1 MVWLCAI
8 YPQKDKQK
16 DNEKDTEKD
25 NEAMSPT
32 VDTKSQT
39 AGLSDSF
46 TPRAEYPRPILVRDQ
61 WQSLN
66 GQWLFKVDRDN
77 RGLTDAWFDGP
88 WTDAQTIT
96 VPFSMESAAS
106 GIAEAD
112 GASVVWYQREVI
124 KPEAWDRRVVLRMGA
139 SDFLTRV
146 FVNGQ
151 EVGQHRGGYA
161 SFGFDIQHALMPGRN
176 RITIR
181 VEDSLSWTQP
191 RGKQA
196 GTTRWPI
203 DYDGV
208 TGIWQSVWLE
218 PLTAVSIEST
228 ANSYHAAEQT
238 LSYKAFL
245 SAQVDGEVSV
255 ELLDGDRV
263 IASDTV
269 QTAGR
274 AEIRT
279 TFFIEDP
286 MLWSPEEPHLY
297 GVRLTLLNRATGE
310 RDETTSYAGLRE
322 VSVTDGQLCL
332 NGDPLYLRGVLD
344 QGYFPEG
351 WYTATTDEALRRD
364 VELTL
369 AMGFNCARKHQKA
382 EDPRYLYWADKLG
395 LMVWAEMPSG
405 RVFSTELIESLTTE
419 WMELIKR
426 DRAHP
431 SIIAWVPFNESWGVW
446 HQSERPEQRA
456 FVDAVTSLTK
466 ALDDSR
472 VVVGNDGWEYSSG
485 DLWTLHLYNED
496 SDVSSRLAALIEDP
510 HSAVT
515 NEFGSRDRVGALPG
529 ADVSGLPILLTEC
542 GGIGM
547 GSFSEEDFSYGNLAE
562 TPEALEARMRKI
574 MTDIRSLKVL
584 QGFVWTQLTDVQQE
598 VNGVLYFDRQPKL
611 PLAVLHDIF
620 SQGGDA

>member
-1 MVWLCAI
+1 MF
-8 YPQKDKQK
+8 
-16 DNEKDTEKD
+16 
-25 NEAMSPT
+25 ST
-32 VDTKSQT
+32 VDKIPPNPDRSEP
-39 AGLSDSF
+39 F
-46 TPRAEYPRPILVRDQ
+46 TPRTEYPRPILVRDQ

-66 GQWLFKVDRDN
+66 GPWFFRVDPDN
-77 RGLTDAWFDGP
+77 RGLTDAWFD
-88 WTDAQTIT
+88 AQWDEASVIT
-96 VPFSMESAAS
+96 VPFSMESGAS
-106 GIAEAD
+106 GIAEAE
-112 GASVVWYQREVI
+112 GAAVVWYQREVI
-124 KPEAWDRRVVLRMGA
+124 KPEAWNRRVVLRIGA

-176 RITIR
+176 RITVR

-228 ANSYHAAEQT
+228 AYSYHVAEQT
-238 LSYKAFL
+238 LSFKAFL

-255 ELLDGDRV
+255 EVLDGDRV

-269 QTAGR
+269 Q
-274 AEIRT
+274 
-279 TFFIEDP
+279 
-286 MLWSPEEPHLY
+286 
-297 GVRLTLLNRATGE
+297 LTLLNRAMGE
-310 RDETTSYAGLRE
+310 RDEARSYAGLRE
-322 VSVTDGQLCL
+322 VSVIDGQLCL

-405 RVFSTELIESLTTE
+405 RVFSTELVESLTRE

-466 ALDDSR
+466 VLDDSR

-510 HSAVT
+510 HSSVT
-515 NEFGSRDRVGALPG
+515 SEFGGRDRAGALPS
-529 ADVSGLPILLTEC
+529 ADVGGLPILLTEC

-547 GSFSEEDFSYGNLAE
+547 GSFSEEDFSYGNLAK

-574 MTDIRSLKVL
+574 MTDIRSLKAL

-598 VNGVLYFDRQPKL
+598 INGLLYFDRQPKL
-611 PLAVLHDIF
+611 PIAVLHDIF
-620 SQGGDA
+620 SKGGDA

>member
-1 MVWLCAI
+1 
-8 YPQKDKQK
+8 
-16 DNEKDTEKD
+16 
-25 NEAMSPT
+25 MSLT
-32 VDTKSQT
+32 VDNTPPTPEASEP
-39 AGLSDSF
+39 F

-66 GQWLFKVDRDN
+66 GPWSFRVDPDN
-77 RGLTDAWFDGP
+77 RGVTDAWFDGP

-106 GIAEAD
+106 GIAEAE
-112 GASVVWYQREVI
+112 GAAVVWYQREVI
-124 KPEAWDRRVVLRMGA
+124 KSEVWHSRVVLRVGA

-161 SFGFDIQHALMPGRN
+161 SFGLDIEHALMPGRN

-196 GTTRWPI
+196 GTARWPI

-218 PLTAVSIEST
+218 PLTSVSIEST
-228 ANSYHAAEQT
+228 ACSYHAAEQA

-255 ELLDGDRV
+255 EVLDGDRV

-279 TFFIEDP
+279 TLFIEDP
-286 MLWSPEEPHLY
+286 ILWSPEQPHLY
-297 GVRLTLLNRATGE
+297 EVRLTLLNRATGE
-310 RDETTSYAGLRE
+310 RDEATSYAGLRE

-426 DRAHP
+426 DRANP

-485 DLWTLHLYNED
+485 DLWTLHLYNEN
-496 SDVSSRLAALIEDP
+496 SDISSRLAALIEDP
-510 HSAVT
+510 HSSVT
-515 NEFGSRDRVGALPG
+515 NEFGGRDRAGALPS
-529 ADVSGLPILLTEC
+529 ADVGGLPILLTEF

-562 TPEALEARMRKI
+562 TPEALETRMRTI
-574 MTDIRSLKVL
+574 MTDIRSLEAL

-598 VNGVLYFDRQPKL
+598 INGLVYFDRQPKL
-611 PLAVLHDIF
+611 PIAIFNDIF
-620 SQGGDA
+620 SKGGEA

>member
-8 YPQKDKQK
+8 DNQK
-16 DNEKDTEKD
+16 DNQEDNEKD
-25 NEAMSPT
+25 NEAMPPT
-32 VDTKSQT
+32 VDTNPPT
-39 AGLSDSF
+39 TDLSEPY

-66 GQWLFKVDRDN
+66 GPWLFRVDLDN
-77 RGLTDAWFDGP
+77 RGLIDHWFRAP
-88 WTDAQTIT
+88 WDDAQTIT

-106 GIAEAD
+106 GITEPESAP
-112 GASVVWYQREVI
+112 VVWYQREVV
-124 KPEAWDRRVVLRMGA
+124 KPETWDGRVVLRMGA

-161 SFGFDIQHALMPGRN
+161 PFGFDIQHALEPGRN
-176 RITIR
+176 CITIR

-203 DYDGV
+203 DYDRV

-228 ANSYHAAEQT
+228 AYSYHVQGQA

-245 SAQVDGEVSV
+245 SAQVVGEVSIEV
-255 ELLDGDRV
+255 LDGDRV

-279 TFFIEDP
+279 TLVIEDP
-286 MLWSPEEPHLY
+286 ILWSPEHPHLY
-297 GVRLTLLNRATGE
+297 GVRLMLLNHATGE
-310 RDETTSYAGLRE
+310 RDEALSYTGLRE
-322 VSVTDGQLCL
+322 VSVTNGQLCL

-351 WYTATTDEALRRD
+351 WYTAPSDDDLRRD

-405 RVFSTELIESLTTE
+405 RVFSSELVESLTSE
-419 WMELIKR
+419 WMDLIKR

-466 ALDDSR
+466 ALDGSR

-496 SDVSSRLAALIEDP
+496 SDVSGRLDALIEDP
-510 HSAVT
+510 HSSVT
-515 NEFGSRDRVGALPG
+515 SEFGGRDRVGALPG

-574 MTDIRSLKVL
+574 MTDICSLKAL

-598 VNGVLYFDRQPKL
+598 INGLLYFDRQPKL
-611 PLAVLHDIF
+611 PITVFSDIF
-620 SQGGDA
+620 GGTGDA

>member
-1 MVWLCAI
+1 
-8 YPQKDKQK
+8 
-16 DNEKDTEKD
+16 
-25 NEAMSPT
+25 
-32 VDTKSQT
+32 
-39 AGLSDSF
+39 
-46 TPRAEYPRPILVRDQ
+46 
-61 WQSLN
+61 
-66 GQWLFKVDRDN
+66 
-77 RGLTDAWFDGP
+77 
-88 WTDAQTIT
+88 
-96 VPFSMESAAS
+96 
-106 GIAEAD
+106 
-112 GASVVWYQREVI
+112 
-124 KPEAWDRRVVLRMGA
+124 
-139 SDFLTRV
+139 
-146 FVNGQ
+146 
-151 EVGQHRGGYA
+151 
-161 SFGFDIQHALMPGRN
+161 MPGRN
-176 RITIR
+176 HITIR

-218 PLTAVSIEST
+218 PLPTVSIEST
-228 ANSYHAAEQT
+228 AYAYQFAKQS
-238 LSYKAFL
+238 LSY
-245 SAQVDGEVSV
+245 QVFFSEQVEGEVGI

-269 QTAGR
+269 HTAGR
-274 AEIRT
+274 AEVRT
-279 TFFIEDP
+279 TLSIEDP
-286 MLWSPEEPHLY
+286 MLWSPEQPYLY
-297 GVRLTLLNRATGE
+297 GVRLTLLNHATGE
-310 RDETTSYAGLRE
+310 RDEVMSYTGLRE
-322 VSVTDGQLCL
+322 ISVTHGQLCL
-332 NGDPLYLRGVLD
+332 NGAPLYLRGVLD

-351 WYTATTDEALRRD
+351 WYTATTDEALRQD

-405 RVFSTELIESLTTE
+405 RVFSTELIESLTSE

-466 ALDDSR
+466 TLDGSR

-496 SDVSSRLAALIEDP
+496 SDVSSRLAALLGDP
-510 HSAVT
+510 HSSVT
-515 NEFGSRDRVGALPG
+515 SEFGGRDRVGALPG

-562 TPEALEARMRKI
+562 TPEALKARMRKI
-574 MTDIRSLKVL
+574 MTDIRSLEAL

-598 VNGVLYFDRQPKL
+598 INGLLYFNRQPKL
-611 PLAVLHDIF
+611 PLAVLSDIF
-620 SQGGDA
+620 GEGGRV

>member
-1 MVWLCAI
+1 MFPKV
-8 YPQKDKQK
+8 DK
-16 DNEKDTEKD
+16 T
-25 NEAMSPT
+25 SPT
-32 VDTKSQT
+32 P
-39 AGLSDSF
+39 DSSEPF

-66 GQWLFKVDRDN
+66 GHWLFRVDPDD

-88 WTDAQTIT
+88 WTDAQTIM
-96 VPFSMESAAS
+96 VPFSMESEAS
-106 GIAEAD
+106 GIDEPD
-112 GASVVWYQREVI
+112 GAAVVWYQREVI
-124 KPEAWDRRVVLRMGA
+124 KPEAWDRRVVLRIGA

-146 FVNGQ
+146 FVNGE

-161 SFGFDIQHALMPGRN
+161 SFGFDIEHALIPGRN
-176 RITIR
+176 HITVR

-218 PLTAVSIEST
+218 PLTSVSIEST
-228 ANSYHAAEQT
+228 AYSYNVAEQT
-238 LSYKAFL
+238 LSYKAFF
-245 SAQVDGEVSV
+245 SEQVDGEISV
-255 ELLDGDRV
+255 EVLEGGRV
-263 IASDTV
+263 IASDKV

-279 TFFIEDP
+279 TLFIEAP
-286 MLWSPEEPHLY
+286 ILWSPEQPHLY
-297 GVRLTLLNRATGE
+297 EVRLTLLNGATGE
-310 RDETTSYAGLRE
+310 CDEATTYVGLRE

-405 RVFSTELIESLTTE
+405 RVFSTELIESLTAE
-419 WMELIKR
+419 WMALIKR

-510 HSAVT
+510 HSSVT
-515 NEFGSRDRVGALPG
+515 SEFGGRDRLGALPG

-547 GSFSEEDFSYGNLAE
+547 GSFGEEDFSYGNLAE
-562 TPEALEARMRKI
+562 TTEALEARMRMI
-574 MTDIRSLKVL
+574 MTDIRSLEAL
-584 QGFVWTQLTDVQQE
+584 QGYVWTQLTDVQQE
-598 VNGVLYFDRQPKL
+598 INGLLYFDRQPKL

-620 SQGGDA
+620 SKGGDA

>member
-1 MVWLCAI
+1 MALRFGI
-8 YPQKDKQK
+8 KKDNQK
-16 DNEKDTEKD
+16 DNDKD
-25 NEAMSPT
+25 NEEMSLT
-32 VDTKSQT
+32 VDNTPPTPEASEP
-39 AGLSDSF
+39 F
-46 TPRAEYPRPILVRDQ
+46 TPRAEYPRPILVRNQ

-66 GQWLFKVDRDN
+66 GPWSFRVDPDN

-96 VPFSMESAAS
+96 VPFSMESVAS
-106 GIAEAD
+106 GIAEAE
-112 GASVVWYQREVI
+112 GAAVVWYQREVI
-124 KPEAWDRRVVLRMGA
+124 KSEVWHSRIVLRVGA

-161 SFGFDIQHALMPGRN
+161 SFGLDIEHALMPGRN

-196 GTTRWPI
+196 GTARWPI

-218 PLTAVSIEST
+218 PLTSVSIEST
-228 ANSYHAAEQT
+228 AYSYHVAEQA

-255 ELLDGDRV
+255 EVLDGDRV

-279 TFFIEDP
+279 TLFIEDP
-286 MLWSPEEPHLY
+286 ILWSPEQPHLY
-297 GVRLTLLNRATGE
+297 EVRLTLLNRATGE
-310 RDETTSYAGLRE
+310 RDEATSYAGLRE

-405 RVFSTELIESLTTE
+405 RVFSTELIESLTME

-426 DRAHP
+426 DRANP

-456 FVDAVTSLTK
+456 FVDAVTSLTR

-485 DLWTLHLYNED
+485 DLWTLHLYNEN
-496 SDVSSRLAALIEDP
+496 SDISSRLAALIEDP
-510 HSAVT
+510 HSSVT
-515 NEFGSRDRVGALPG
+515 NEFGGRDRAGALPS
-529 ADVSGLPILLTEC
+529 ADVGGLPILLTEF

-562 TPEALEARMRKI
+562 TPEALETRMRTI
-574 MTDIRSLKVL
+574 MMDIRSLEAL

-598 VNGVLYFDRQPKL
+598 INGLVYFDRQPKL

-620 SQGGDA
+620 SKGGDA

>member
-1 MVWLCAI
+1 
-8 YPQKDKQK
+8 
-16 DNEKDTEKD
+16 
-25 NEAMSPT
+25 MSPT
-32 VDTKSQT
+32 VDTTPPT
-39 AGLSDSF
+39 AGLSESV
-46 TPRAEYPRPILVRDQ
+46 TLRPEYPRPILVRDG
-61 WQSLN
+61 WHSLN
-66 GQWLFKVDRDN
+66 GAWLFRVDPDN
-77 RGLTDAWFDGP
+77 RGLTETWFDGS

-106 GIAEAD
+106 GIAEAG
-112 GASVVWYQREVI
+112 GAAVVWYQREVI
-124 KPEAWDRRVVLRMGA
+124 KPEAWDSRVVLRIGA

-151 EVGQHRGGYA
+151 EVGQHQGGYA
-161 SFGFDIQHALMPGRN
+161 SFGFDIEHALIPGRN

-228 ANSYHAAEQT
+228 ASSYNVAEQT

-255 ELLDGDRV
+255 EVLDGDRV

-279 TFFIEDP
+279 TLFIEDP
-286 MLWSPEEPHLY
+286 ILWSPEQPHLY
-297 GVRLTLLNRATGE
+297 EVRLTLLNRATGE
-310 RDETTSYAGLRE
+310 RDEAESYAGLRE
-322 VSVTDGQLCL
+322 VSVTNGQLCL

-405 RVFSTELIESLTTE
+405 RVFSTELVESLTRE

-426 DRAHP
+426 DCAHP

-496 SDVSSRLAALIEDP
+496 SDVSSRLAALVEDP
-510 HSAVT
+510 HSSVT
-515 NEFGSRDRVGALPG
+515 SEFGGRDRVGALPG
-529 ADVSGLPILLTEC
+529 ADVGDLPILLTEC

-547 GSFSEEDFSYGNLAE
+547 GSFSEEDFSYGDLAD
-562 TPEALEARMRKI
+562 TPEALEARVRTI
-574 MTDIRSLKVL
+574 MTDIRSLEAL

-598 VNGVLYFDRQPKL
+598 VNGLLYFDRQPKL
-611 PLAVLHDIF
+611 PLTILHDIV
-620 SQGGDA
+620 SKGGDA

>member
-1 MVWLCAI
+1 
-8 YPQKDKQK
+8 
-16 DNEKDTEKD
+16 
-25 NEAMSPT
+25 
-32 VDTKSQT
+32 
-39 AGLSDSF
+39 
-46 TPRAEYPRPILVRDQ
+46 
-61 WQSLN
+61 
-66 GQWLFKVDRDN
+66 
-77 RGLTDAWFDGP
+77 
-88 WTDAQTIT
+88 
-96 VPFSMESAAS
+96 MESAAS
-106 GIAEAD
+106 GIAEAE
-112 GASVVWYQREVI
+112 GAAVVWYQREVI
-124 KPEAWDRRVVLRMGA
+124 KSEVWHSRVVLRVGA

-146 FVNGQ
+146 FVNGE

-161 SFGFDIQHALMPGRN
+161 SFGLDIEHALMPGRN

-218 PLTAVSIEST
+218 PLTSVSIEST
-228 ANSYHAAEQT
+228 ANSYRVAEQA

-245 SAQVDGEVSV
+245 SAQVDGEVRV
-255 ELLDGDRV
+255 EVLDGDRV

-279 TFFIEDP
+279 TLFIEDP
-286 MLWSPEEPHLY
+286 ILWSPEQPHLY
-297 GVRLTLLNRATGE
+297 EVRLTLLNRATGE
-310 RDETTSYAGLRE
+310 LDEATSYAGLRE
-322 VSVTDGQLCL
+322 VSVTEGQLCL

-431 SIIAWVPFNESWGVW
+431 SIIAWVSFNESWGVW

-485 DLWTLHLYNED
+485 DLWTLHLYDEE

-510 HSAVT
+510 HSSVT
-515 NEFGSRDRVGALPG
+515 NEFGGRGRVGALPN
-529 ADVSGLPILLTEC
+529 ADVGGLPILLTEC

-562 TPEALEARMRKI
+562 TPVALETRMRTI
-574 MTDIRSLKVL
+574 MTDIRSLEAL

-598 VNGVLYFDRQPKL
+598 INGLVYFDRQPKL
-611 PLAVLHDIF
+611 PIAIFNDIF
-620 SQGGDA
+620 SKGGEV

>member
-8 YPQKDKQK
+8 SNQKDKQK
-16 DNEKDTEKD
+16 DNEKD
-25 NEAMSPT
+25 NEEMSLT
-32 VDTKSQT
+32 VDNTPPTPEASEP
-39 AGLSDSF
+39 F

-66 GQWLFKVDRDN
+66 GHWLFRVDPDN
-77 RGLTDAWFDGP
+77 RGLTEAWFDGR
-88 WTDAQTIT
+88 WTDGQTIT

-106 GIAEAD
+106 GIAEAE
-112 GASVVWYQREVI
+112 GAAVVWYQREVI
-124 KPEAWDRRVVLRMGA
+124 KPEGWDRRVVLRIGA

-228 ANSYHAAEQT
+228 AHSYRVAEQM
-238 LSYKAFL
+238 LSFKAFL

-255 ELLDGDRV
+255 EVLDGDRV

-279 TFFIEDP
+279 TLFIEDP
-286 MLWSPEEPHLY
+286 ILWSPEQPHLY
-297 GVRLTLLNRATGE
+297 EVRLTLLNRATGE
-310 RDETTSYAGLRE
+310 RDEARSYTGLRE
-322 VSVTDGQLCL
+322 VSVIDGQLCL

-405 RVFSTELIESLTTE
+405 RVFSTELVESLTRE

-510 HSAVT
+510 HSSVT
-515 NEFGSRDRVGALPG
+515 SEFGGRDRAGALPG
-529 ADVSGLPILLTEC
+529 ADVGGLPILLTEC

-547 GSFSEEDFSYGNLAE
+547 GSFSEEDFSYGNLAK

-574 MTDIRSLKVL
+574 MTDIRSLEAL

-598 VNGVLYFDRQPKL
+598 INGLLYFDRQPKL
-611 PLAVLHDIF
+611 PIAVLHDIF
-620 SQGGDA
+620 SKGGDA

>member
-1 MVWLCAI
+1 MF
-8 YPQKDKQK
+8 
-16 DNEKDTEKD
+16 
-25 NEAMSPT
+25 ST
-32 VDTKSQT
+32 VNKIPPNPDPSEPC
-39 AGLSDSF
+39 

-66 GQWLFKVDRDN
+66 GPWFFRVDPDN
-77 RGLTDAWFDGP
+77 RGLTDAWFDRQ
-88 WTDAQTIT
+88 WDEALVIT

-106 GIAEAD
+106 GIGETDDAA
-112 GASVVWYQREVI
+112 VVWYQREVI
-124 KPEAWDRRVVLRMGA
+124 KPEAWDSRVVLRVGA
-139 SDFLTRV
+139 SDFRTQV

-151 EVGQHRGGYA
+151 EIGQHRGGYA
-161 SFGFDIQHALMPGRN
+161 SFGFDIQHAFLPGTN

-228 ANSYHAAEQT
+228 AYSYHVAEQT
-238 LSYKAFL
+238 LSYKALL
-245 SAQVDGEVSV
+245 STQVDGEVSV
-255 ELLDGDRV
+255 EVLDGDRV

-279 TFFIEDP
+279 TLVIENP
-286 MLWSPEEPHLY
+286 RLWSPEQPHLY
-297 GVRLTLLNRATGE
+297 GVRLTLLNHATGE
-310 RDETTSYAGLRE
+310 RDEATSYVGLRE
-322 VSVTDGQLCL
+322 VSVTNGQLCL
-332 NGDPLYLRGVLD
+332 NGHPLYVRGVLD

-405 RVFSTELIESLTTE
+405 RVFSTELIESLTSE

-466 ALDDSR
+466 ALDTSR

-496 SDVSSRLAALIEDP
+496 SNVSSRLAALIEDP
-510 HSAVT
+510 HSSVT
-515 NEFGSRDRVGALPG
+515 SEFGGRDRFGALPG

-574 MTDIRSLKVL
+574 MTDIRTLEAL
-584 QGFVWTQLTDVQQE
+584 QGFVWTQLADVQQE
-598 VNGVLYFDRQPKL
+598 INGLLYFDRQPKL
-611 PLAVLHDIF
+611 PLAVLQDIF
-620 SQGGDA
+620 SKGRDA

>member
-1 MVWLCAI
+1 
-8 YPQKDKQK
+8 
-16 DNEKDTEKD
+16 
-25 NEAMSPT
+25 MSPKADKT
-32 VDTKSQT
+32 SLT
-39 AGLSDSF
+39 LDSSEPF

-66 GQWLFKVDRDN
+66 GPWLFRVDPDN
-77 RGLTDAWFDGP
+77 RGLSDAWFDGQ
-88 WTDAQTIT
+88 WTDAQSIT

-106 GIAEAD
+106 GITEPE
-112 GASVVWYQREVI
+112 GAPVVWYQREVV
-124 KPEAWDRRVVLRMGA
+124 KPEAWHGRVALRIGA

-146 FVNGQ
+146 FVNAQ

-161 SFGFDIQHALMPGRN
+161 SFGFDIQHALVPGRN
-176 RITIR
+176 RITAR

-218 PLTAVSIEST
+218 PLTSVSIEST
-228 ANSYHAAEQT
+228 AYSYNVAEQT
-238 LSYKAFL
+238 LSYKAFF
-245 SAQVDGEVSV
+245 SEQVDGEVSV
-255 ELLDGDRV
+255 EVIDGGRV
-263 IASDTV
+263 IASDKV

-279 TFFIEDP
+279 TLFIEAP
-286 MLWSPEEPHLY
+286 ILWSREQPHLY
-297 GVRLTLLNRATGE
+297 EVRLTLLNRATGE
-310 RDETTSYAGLRE
+310 RDEAMSYAGLRE
-322 VSVTDGQLCL
+322 VSVTDGQLYL

-472 VVVGNDGWEYSSG
+472 VVIGNDGWEYSSG

-496 SDVSSRLAALIEDP
+496 SDVSSRLAALIDDP
-510 HSAVT
+510 HSSVKS
-515 NEFGSRDRVGALPG
+515 EFGSRDRVGALAE
-529 ADVSGLPILLTEC
+529 ADIRGLPILLTEC

-574 MTDIRSLKVL
+574 MTDIRSLKAL

-598 VNGVLYFDRQPKL
+598 INGLLYFDRQPKL
-611 PLAVLHDIF
+611 PIAVLSDIF
-620 SQGGDA
+620 SKGGED

>member
-1 MVWLCAI
+1 
-8 YPQKDKQK
+8 
-16 DNEKDTEKD
+16 
-25 NEAMSPT
+25 MSPT
-32 VDTKSQT
+32 VDKTPAT
-39 AGLSDSF
+39 PDSSEMGA
-46 TPRAEYPRPILVRDQ
+46 PRAEYPRPILVRDQ

-66 GQWLFKVDRDN
+66 GFWSFRVDPDN
-77 RGLTDAWFDGP
+77 RGLTDHWFKAP
-88 WTDAQTIT
+88 WDDARTIA

-106 GIAEAD
+106 GIAEPD
-112 GASVVWYQREVI
+112 GARVVWYQREVI
-124 KPEAWDRRVVLRMGA
+124 KPEAWDDRIVLRVGA

-146 FVNGQ
+146 FINGQ

-161 SFGFDIQHALMPGRN
+161 SFAFDVQHALMPGMN

-208 TGIWQSVWLE
+208 TGIWQSIWLE
-218 PLTAVSIEST
+218 PLPAVSIEST
-228 ANSYHAAEQT
+228 AYSYHVVDRV
-238 LSYKAFL
+238 LSYKVFL
-245 SAQVDGEVSV
+245 SEQMDGAVNIEI
-255 ELLDGDRV
+255 LDGDRV

-274 AEIRT
+274 AEVRT
-279 TFFIEDP
+279 TLCIENP
-286 MLWSPEEPHLY
+286 KLWSPKSPHLY
-297 GVRLTLLNRATGE
+297 TVRLTLMNHSTGE
-310 RDETTSYAGLRE
+310 HDKVSSYTGLRE
-322 VSVTDGQLCL
+322 VSVIDGQLCL
-332 NGDPLYLRGVLD
+332 NGAPLYLRGVLD

-351 WYTATTDEALRRD
+351 WYTAPADEDLRRD

-405 RVFSTELIESLTTE
+405 RVFSSELIDSLTGE
-419 WMELIKR
+419 WMDLIKR

-431 SIIAWVPFNESWGVW
+431 SIIAWVPFNESWGIW
-446 HQSERPEQRA
+446 HQSDRPEQRA

-466 ALDDSR
+466 SLDSSR
-472 VVVGNDGWEYSSG
+472 VVIGNDGWEYSSG

-496 SDVSSRLAALIEDP
+496 SDISSRLAALIEDP

-515 NEFGSRDRVGALPG
+515 SEFGGRERLGALPG
-529 ADVSGLPILLTEC
+529 ADVGGLPILLTEC
-542 GGIGM
+542 GGIGL

-562 TPEALEARMRKI
+562 TAEALEVRMSKI
-574 MTDIRSLKVL
+574 MSDIRSLEAL

-598 VNGVLYFDRQPKL
+598 VNGLLYFDRRPKL
-611 PLAVLHDIF
+611 PLAVLNDIF
-620 SQGGDA
+620 GEAGEV

>member
-8 YPQKDKQK
+8 YNDT
-16 DNEKDTEKD
+16 DTEKKRNKKD
-25 NEAMSPT
+25 DHDMSPKADKT
-32 VDTKSQT
+32 SST
-39 AGLSDSF
+39 LDSSELF
-46 TPRAEYPRPILVRDQ
+46 MPRAEYPRPILVRDQ

-66 GQWLFKVDRDN
+66 GPWLFRVDPDN
-77 RGLTDAWFDGP
+77 RGLMDAWFDGQ
-88 WTDAQTIT
+88 WTDAQSIT

-106 GIAEAD
+106 GIAEPE
-112 GASVVWYQREVI
+112 GAPVVWYQREVV
-124 KPEAWDRRVVLRMGA
+124 KPEAWDGRVVLRIGA
-139 SDFLTRV
+139 CDFLTRA

-161 SFGFDIQHALMPGRN
+161 SFGFDIQHALMPGKN
-176 RITIR
+176 RITVR

-218 PLTAVSIEST
+218 PLTSVSIEST
-228 ANSYHAAEQT
+228 AYSYHVAEQT
-238 LSYKAFL
+238 LSFKVFF
-245 SAQVDGEVSV
+245 SAQVDGDVSV
-255 ELLDGDRV
+255 ELLDGGRV
-263 IASDTV
+263 IVSDTV

-279 TFFIEDP
+279 TLFIEDP

-332 NGDPLYLRGVLD
+332 NGGPLYLRGVLD

-496 SDVSSRLAALIEDP
+496 SDVSSRLTALIEDP

-515 NEFGSRDRVGALPG
+515 SEFGSRDRVGALPG

-574 MTDIRSLKVL
+574 MTDIRSLKAL

-598 VNGVLYFDRQPKL
+598 INGLLYFDRQPKL
-611 PLAVLHDIF
+611 PIAVLSDIF
-620 SQGGDA
+620 SEGGED

>member
-1 MVWLCAI
+1 
-8 YPQKDKQK
+8 
-16 DNEKDTEKD
+16 
-25 NEAMSPT
+25 MSPK
-32 VDTKSQT
+32 VDKTSPMPE
-39 AGLSDSF
+39 ASEPF

-66 GQWLFKVDRDN
+66 GSWLFRSDPDN
-77 RGLTDAWFDGP
+77 RGLTDAWFDGS
-88 WTDAQTIT
+88 WTDGQTIT
-96 VPFSMESAAS
+96 VPFSMESAVS
-106 GIAEAD
+106 GIAAAE
-112 GASVVWYQREVI
+112 GAAVVWYQREVI
-124 KPEAWDRRVVLRMGA
+124 IPETWNRRVVLRIGA

-181 VEDSLSWTQP
+181 VEDSLSWSQP

-228 ANSYHAAEQT
+228 AYSYHVAEQT
-238 LSYKAFL
+238 LSFKAFL

-255 ELLDGDRV
+255 EVLDGDHV
-263 IASDTV
+263 IASDTF

-279 TFFIEDP
+279 TLFIEDP
-286 MLWSPEEPHLY
+286 ILWSPAQPHLY
-297 GVRLTLLNRATGE
+297 EVRLTLLNRATGE
-310 RDETTSYAGLRE
+310 RDEARSYAGMRE
-322 VSVTDGQLCL
+322 VSVIDGQLCL

-344 QGYFPEG
+344 HGYFPEG

-405 RVFSTELIESLTTE
+405 RVFSTELVESLTT
-419 WMELIKR
+419 
-426 DRAHP
+426 
-431 SIIAWVPFNESWGVW
+431 
-446 HQSERPEQRA
+446 
-456 FVDAVTSLTK
+456 
-466 ALDDSR
+466 
-472 VVVGNDGWEYSSG
+472 
-485 DLWTLHLYNED
+485 
-496 SDVSSRLAALIEDP
+496 
-510 HSAVT
+510 
-515 NEFGSRDRVGALPG
+515 
-529 ADVSGLPILLTEC
+529 
-542 GGIGM
+542 
-547 GSFSEEDFSYGNLAE
+547 
-562 TPEALEARMRKI
+562 
-574 MTDIRSLKVL
+574 
-584 QGFVWTQLTDVQQE
+584 
-598 VNGVLYFDRQPKL
+598 
-611 PLAVLHDIF
+611 
-620 SQGGDA
+620 

>member
-1 MVWLCAI
+1 M
-8 YPQKDKQK
+8 
-16 DNEKDTEKD
+16 
-25 NEAMSPT
+25 
-32 VDTKSQT
+32 
-39 AGLSDSF
+39 
-46 TPRAEYPRPILVRDQ
+46 PRAEYPRPILVRDQ

-66 GQWLFKVDRDN
+66 GHWLFRVDPDN
-77 RGLTDAWFDGP
+77 RGLGEAWFDGP

-106 GIAEAD
+106 GIAAAE
-112 GASVVWYQREVI
+112 GAAVVWYQREVI
-124 KPEAWDRRVVLRMGA
+124 KPEAWDSRVVLRIGA

-161 SFGFDIQHALMPGRN
+161 SFGVDIQHALIPGRN

-228 ANSYHAAEQT
+228 AYSYHFAEQT
-238 LSYKAFL
+238 LSFKAFL

-255 ELLDGDRV
+255 EVLDGDRV

-279 TFFIEDP
+279 ALFIEDP
-286 MLWSPEEPHLY
+286 ILWSPEQPHLY
-297 GVRLTLLNRATGE
+297 EVRLTLLNRATGE
-310 RDETTSYAGLRE
+310 RDEAMSYTGLRE
-322 VSVTDGQLCL
+322 VSITDGQLCL

-405 RVFSTELIESLTTE
+405 RVFSTELIESLTRE

-431 SIIAWVPFNESWGVW
+431 SIMAWVPFNESWGVW

-456 FVDAVTSLTK
+456 FVDAVTSLTNV
-466 ALDDSR
+466 LDDSR

-510 HSAVT
+510 HSLVT
-515 NEFGSRDRVGALPG
+515 SEFGGRDRVGALPG

-562 TPEALEARMRKI
+562 TSQALEARMRKI
-574 MTDIRSLKVL
+574 MTDVLSLEAL

-598 VNGVLYFDRQPKL
+598 INGLLYFDRQPKL

-620 SQGGDA
+620 GKGGDA

>member
-1 MVWLCAI
+1 
-8 YPQKDKQK
+8 
-16 DNEKDTEKD
+16 
-25 NEAMSPT
+25 MSPT
-32 VDTKSQT
+32 VDTTPPT
-39 AGLSDSF
+39 AGLSESV
-46 TPRAEYPRPILVRDQ
+46 TPRPEYPRPILVRDR

-66 GQWLFKVDRDN
+66 GPWLFRVDPDN
-77 RGLTDAWFDGP
+77 RGLTDTWSDGS
-88 WTDAQTIT
+88 WTYGQTIT

-106 GIAEAD
+106 RIGEAE
-112 GASVVWYQREVI
+112 GAAVVWYQREVI
-124 KPEAWDRRVVLRMGA
+124 IPEAWDRRVVLRIGA
-139 SDFLTRV
+139 SDFLTRA

-151 EVGQHRGGYA
+151 EVGQHQGGYA
-161 SFGFDIQHALMPGRN
+161 SFGFDIEHALIPGRN

-228 ANSYHAAEQT
+228 ASSYHVAEQT

-255 ELLDGDRV
+255 EVLDGDRV

-279 TFFIEDP
+279 TLFIEDP
-286 MLWSPEEPHLY
+286 ILWSPEQPHLY
-297 GVRLTLLNRATGE
+297 EVRLTLLNRATGE
-310 RDETTSYAGLRE
+310 RDEAESYAGLRE
-322 VSVTDGQLCL
+322 VSVTNGQLCL

-405 RVFSTELIESLTTE
+405 RVFSTELVESLTRE

-426 DRAHP
+426 DCAHP

-466 ALDDSR
+466 ALDDGR

-496 SDVSSRLAALIEDP
+496 SDVSSRLAALVEDP
-510 HSAVT
+510 HSSVT
-515 NEFGSRDRVGALPG
+515 SEFGGRDRVGALPG
-529 ADVSGLPILLTEC
+529 ADVGDLPILLTEC

-547 GSFSEEDFSYGNLAE
+547 GSFSEEDFSYGDLAD
-562 TPEALEARMRKI
+562 TPEALEARVRTI
-574 MTDIRSLKVL
+574 MTDIRSLEAL

-598 VNGVLYFDRQPKL
+598 VNGLLYFDRQPKL
-611 PLAVLHDIF
+611 PLTILHDIV
-620 SQGGDA
+620 SKGGDA

>member
-1 MVWLCAI
+1 
-8 YPQKDKQK
+8 
-16 DNEKDTEKD
+16 
-25 NEAMSPT
+25 
-32 VDTKSQT
+32 
-39 AGLSDSF
+39 
-46 TPRAEYPRPILVRDQ
+46 
-61 WQSLN
+61 
-66 GQWLFKVDRDN
+66 
-77 RGLTDAWFDGP
+77 
-88 WTDAQTIT
+88 
-96 VPFSMESAAS
+96 
-106 GIAEAD
+106 
-112 GASVVWYQREVI
+112 
-124 KPEAWDRRVVLRMGA
+124 
-139 SDFLTRV
+139 
-146 FVNGQ
+146 
-151 EVGQHRGGYA
+151 
-161 SFGFDIQHALMPGRN
+161 
-176 RITIR
+176 
-181 VEDSLSWTQP
+181 
-191 RGKQA
+191 
-196 GTTRWPI
+196 
-203 DYDGV
+203 
-208 TGIWQSVWLE
+208 
-218 PLTAVSIEST
+218 VSIEST
-228 ANSYHAAEQT
+228 AFSYHVAEQT

-255 ELLDGDRV
+255 EVLDGDRV

-279 TFFIEDP
+279 TLFIEDP
-286 MLWSPEEPHLY
+286 ILWSPEQPHLY
-297 GVRLTLLNRATGE
+297 EVRLTLLNRATGE
-310 RDETTSYAGLRE
+310 RDEAESYAGLRE
-322 VSVTDGQLCL
+322 VSVTNGQLCL

-405 RVFSTELIESLTTE
+405 RVFSTELVESLTRE

-426 DRAHP
+426 DCAHP

-496 SDVSSRLAALIEDP
+496 SDVSSRLAALVEDP
-510 HSAVT
+510 HSSVT
-515 NEFGSRDRVGALPG
+515 SEFGGRDRVGALPG
-529 ADVSGLPILLTEC
+529 ADVGDLPILLTEC

-547 GSFSEEDFSYGNLAE
+547 GSFSEEDFSYGDLAD
-562 TPEALEARMRKI
+562 TPEALEARVRTI
-574 MTDIRSLKVL
+574 MTDIRSLEAL

-598 VNGVLYFDRQPKL
+598 VNGLLYFDRQPKL
-611 PLAVLHDIF
+611 PLTILHDIV
-620 SQGGDA
+620 SKGGDA